1 MQQTYRGATVAPAA
15 PMASVDPRVFDP
27 TQTTTYKSRT
37 VTRDG
42 ETVEKSET
50 TTTTTS
56 PTEGATTYTGT
67 VTRTNQ

>member
-1 MQQTYRGATVAPAA
+1 
-15 PMASVDPRVFDP
+15 MASVDPRVFDP